1 MNVLICVGEN
11 YRDFLPLNA
20 YAQSV
25 ARNHFGT
32 LHALHFC
39 DSIDEMC
46 DTSIFKNILSA
57 QQCLIVLPKEK
68 FNQVIEILQT
78 QEMVES
84 TIINTSCVE
93 ICHTKK
99 NQSADTNVE
108 SKIYLMDLLSVKN
121 GGFGESLQENLLYL
135 YPLGIDAQST
145 QILLS
150 GIAKEF
156 GVCIKVLN
164 SHSNLELL
172 SAMNG
177 DLYGFKV
184 AIEENFSHKI
194 FTTFNFAKSV
204 IALLEAR
211 NFKITSAESCTGG
224 LIAYQLTKESGASA
238 VFDGGV
244 ISYANAIKEA
254 WLEVSAENLAR
265 FGAVSEAVVRDMLNG
280 ALRLSGADF
289 ALATSGIA
297 GPSGGSASKPVG
309 TIYIGVKGIANG
321 IEIEMIECLHFR
333 GDRNF
338 IQAQATLYA
347 YLLFLKIFFENY

>member
-1 MNVLICVGEN
+1 MNVLIGVGEN

-32 LHALHFC
+32 LHALYFC

-46 DTSIFKNILSA
+46 NASIFKNILSA

-78 QEMVES
+78 QEIVES
-84 TIINTSCVE
+84 TMINTSCVE
-93 ICHTKK
+93 IHTKK
-99 NQSADTNVE
+99 NQSTDANVE

-121 GGFGESLQENLLYL
+121 SGFSESLQENLLYL

-194 FTTFNFAKSV
+194 FATFNFAKSV

-254 WLEVSAENLAR
+254 WLEVNAENLAR

-321 IEIEMIECLHFR
+321 IEIEMIECLHFK

-347 YLLFLKIFFENY
+347 YLLLLKIFFENY